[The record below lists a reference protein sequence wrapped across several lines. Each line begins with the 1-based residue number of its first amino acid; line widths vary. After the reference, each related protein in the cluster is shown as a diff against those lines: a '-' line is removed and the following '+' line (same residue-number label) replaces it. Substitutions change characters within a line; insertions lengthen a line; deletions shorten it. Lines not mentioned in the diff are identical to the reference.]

1 MKYNFKETYMKSKS
15 KYLLNAEGKKY
26 RSNTLVSLVWKVL
39 TGKAESTAKRK
50 PRKAKMLKS

>member
-1 MKYNFKETYMKSKS
+1 MKSKS

-39 TGKAESTAKRK
+39 TNKAEQPVKRK
-50 PRKAKMLKS
+50 PRKTKMIKS

>member
-1 MKYNFKETYMKSKS
+1 MKSKS

-39 TGKAESTAKRK
+39 TGKAEIPAKRK
-50 PRKAKMLKS
+50 PRKPRMIKS

>member
-1 MKYNFKETYMKSKS
+1 MKSKS

-26 RSNTLVSLVWKVL
+26 RSNTLVSLVLKVL
-39 TGKAESTAKRK
+39 TGKSEKPAKRK